1 MSLLSSR
8 LLAMQESATLAMS
21 QKSRELQAQGLNII
35 NLSVGEPDFNTP
47 EHIKAAGI
55 QAINDNMTHY
65 PPVPGYPELRK
76 AVCARL
82 KRELNLDYDFTQVVV
97 SAGGK
102 HSLANVILCLIDKD
116 DEVIIPAPYWVSYTD
131 LVTLAEGKNVIVP
144 AGLDQDFKMT
154 PAQLEAAITPKTKM
168 LILNSPSN
176 PTGSMY
182 SAAELEALAVVLRK
196 YPNII
201 VLSDEIYDMITYD
214 EKHASI
220 AQMPG
225 MQERT
230 VLCNGLSK
238 GYAMT
243 GWRVGYIAAPIEIA
257 KACTKLQGQM
267 TSGVCTIAEAASIAA
282 LNESNEAS
290 LAMTAEFKKRRD
302 MMLELLRDIPG
313 LKMAT
318 PPGAFYI
325 FPDVTAYLG
334 KSFNGK
340 VIANSNDLAL
350 YLLSEGHVATV
361 AGSAFGLE
369 GYIRLSYAASEEKL
383 RQAVENMKVAFANLK

>member
-267 TSGVCTIAEAASIAA
+267 TSGVCTIAEVASIAA

-340 VIANSNDLAL
+340 VIANSDDLAL

>member
-1 MSLLSSR
+1 M
-8 LLAMQESATLAMS
+8 AMQESATLAMS
-21 QKSRELQAQGLNII
+21 QKSRELQAQGLNVI

-302 MMLELLRDIPG
+302 MMLELLREIPG

-334 KSFNGK
+334 KSFEGK
-340 VIANSNDLAL
+340 VIANSDDLAL
-350 YLLSEGHVATV
+350 YLLAEGHVATV

-369 GYIRLSYAASEEKL
+369 GYIRLSYAASEDKL
-383 RQAVENMKVAFANLK
+383 RQAVENMKKAFANLK

>member
-1 MSLLSSR
+1 MGLLSSR
-8 LLAMQESATLAMS
+8 LMAMQESATLAMS
-21 QKSRELQAQGLNII
+21 QKSRELQAQGLNVI

-302 MMLELLRDIPG
+302 MMLELLREIPG

-334 KSFNGK
+334 KSFEGK
-340 VIANSNDLAL
+340 VIANSDDLAL
-350 YLLSEGHVATV
+350 YLLAEGHVATV

-383 RQAVENMKVAFANLK
+383 RQAVENMKKAFANLK

>member
-1 MSLLSSR
+1 MGLLSSR

-21 QKSRELQAQGLNII
+21 QKSRELQAQGLNVI

-302 MMLELLRDIPG
+302 MMLELLREIPG

-334 KSFNGK
+334 KSFEGK
-340 VIANSNDLAL
+340 VIANSEDLAL
-350 YLLSEGHVATV
+350 YLLAEGHVATV

-383 RQAVENMKVAFANLK
+383 RQAVENMKKAFANLK

>member
-214 EKHASI
+214 EKHASL

-340 VIANSNDLAL
+340 VIANSDDLAL

>member
-21 QKSRELQAQGLNII
+21 QKSRELQAQGLNVI

-340 VIANSNDLAL
+340 VIENSDDLAL
-350 YLLSEGHVATV
+350 YLLAEGHVATV

-383 RQAVENMKVAFANLK
+383 RQAVENMKAAFANLK

>member
-302 MMLELLRDIPG
+302 MMLKLLREIPG

-340 VIANSNDLAL
+340 VIENSDDLAL
-350 YLLSEGHVATV
+350 YLLAEGHVATV